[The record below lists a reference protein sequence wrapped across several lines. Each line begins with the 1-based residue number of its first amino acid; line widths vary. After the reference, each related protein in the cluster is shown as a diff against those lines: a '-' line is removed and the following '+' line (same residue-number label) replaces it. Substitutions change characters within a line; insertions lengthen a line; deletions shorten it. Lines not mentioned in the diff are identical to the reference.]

1 MEQIPSW
8 SYNLGLS
15 YAATCLYLYLISISI
30 RSIIRLAQFSQFAQ
44 FSQGARF
51 VILGILKMRL
61 QQLFCC
67 AMAIVQHEAKKN
79 FG

>member
-30 RSIIRLAQFSQFAQ
+30 RSIIRLAQFSQF
-44 FSQGARF
+44 SQGARF